1 MNNGTG
7 DLDKEQ
13 EEQCLRTMMMM
24 EYGLLD
30 LNKVFDYGILLFG
43 KTKAG
48 KTTTSHYLTNQ
59 VLEGAKNDQGYITYQ
74 LKASDKK
81 VE

>member
-1 MNNGTG
+1 
-7 DLDKEQ
+7 
-13 EEQCLRTMMMM
+13 M

-30 LNKVFDYGILLFG
+30 LNNVFDYGILLFG

-48 KTTTSHYLTNQ
+48 KTTTSHYLTHQ
-59 VLEGAKNDQGYITYQ
+59 ILIGALNDQNYVTYQ
-74 LKASDKK
+74 LKESDKN